1 MEKFKIEQISRKT
14 EMSAKTGREYEKIGL
29 KINGEWCNGFGRK
42 GVSDTWDSGMEITGI
57 RIIDKEY
64 QGKLYKNW
72 EFVSL
77 DERIAKLEA
86 DVESLKRLAVN
97 GDVTEKKEKTDPI
110 EDLPF

>member
-14 EMSAKTGREYEKIGL
+14 EVSAKTGREYEKIGL

-42 GVSDTWDSGMEITGI
+42 GVSDSWDSGMEITGI
-57 RIIDKEY
+57 RITDKEY

-77 DERIAKLEA
+77 DERVAKLEMEV
-86 DVESLKRLAVN
+86 DRLKKLAT
-97 GDVTEKKEKTDPI
+97 TEDGEKSDPI
-110 EDLPF
+110 QDLPF